1 MISCS
6 TFRGNTNSPI
16 SNFNCLKEDIP
27 FLPIN
32 YPEYEL
38 TNIRIDFNKTKE
50 MQIKSNNIINK
61 IHFDNIPLDTYYIHI
76 SNIRIYSANEQNDS
90 LEFIEYKPFNLSS
103 EKKEIFG
110 NIAPTD
116 KKIFINRNNPLIKGM
131 KVNISKIIEEEIQN
145 IKKVGGSNLKNIAIR
160 VKAYNSNNQKIAEKD
175 ITLEIKESNKN
186 KQNIN
191 HFNNKEYI
199 PNGSIAFVMDTSE
212 VYMFD
217 EENDRWLKI

>member
-6 TFRGNTNSPI
+6 TLRGNTNSPI

-32 YPEYEL
+32 YPVYEL
-38 TNIRIDFNKTKE
+38 KKIQIDFNKSKE
-50 MQIKSNNIINK
+50 IQIKSYDIINK
-61 IHFDNIPLDTYYIHI
+61 IDFNNIPENTEYICI
-76 SNIRIYSANEQNDS
+76 SSIRIYGTDNV
-90 LEFIEYKPFNLSS
+90 EFIEYRPFNLSS

-110 NIAPTD
+110 VIAPTD
-116 KKIFINRNNPLIKGM
+116 NKIFVNKNNTLIKGI
-131 KVNISKIIEEEIQN
+131 KINISKIIEEEYQN
-145 IKKVGGSNLKNIAIR
+145 IRKVGGSNLKNIAIR
-160 VKAYNSNNQKIAEKD
+160 IKAYDINNQKIAEKD
-175 ITLEIKESNKN
+175 ITLVVKATKN
-186 KQNIN
+186 TREKNIN
-191 HFNNKEYI
+191 RFDNKEYI